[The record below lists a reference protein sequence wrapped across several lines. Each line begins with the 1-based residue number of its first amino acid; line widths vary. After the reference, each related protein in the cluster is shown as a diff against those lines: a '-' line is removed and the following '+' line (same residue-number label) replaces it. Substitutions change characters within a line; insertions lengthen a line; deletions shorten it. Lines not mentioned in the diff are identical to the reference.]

1 MNERRCI
8 TLKVARR
15 VRTAV
20 PRGTASFPH
29 FCDQIVL
36 TLTRHIKL
44 QNRKKGGLDGQRKFG
59 LCVVKDSGSSFYG
72 KNYRHPYN

>member
-59 LCVVKDSGSSFYG
+59 LGAKVRK
-72 KNYRHPYN
+72 YNLQMKHNIHVQCS